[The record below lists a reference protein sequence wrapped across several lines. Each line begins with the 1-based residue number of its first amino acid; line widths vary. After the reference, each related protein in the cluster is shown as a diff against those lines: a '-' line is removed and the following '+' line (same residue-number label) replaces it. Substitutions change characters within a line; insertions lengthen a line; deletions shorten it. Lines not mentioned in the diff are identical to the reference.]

1 MKHFTS
7 LMLLASFAA
16 VNAQARP
23 QLQQMDM
30 SQVKRAIPYMVQR
43 VDKNMNPIGRRIIL
57 PTGDLGIAGA
67 PTWSPIFD
75 MTNGGVGA
83 TGVPSTDLGTYGT
96 GAFFTFGGTY
106 LNPFVTNDMVT
117 VRPGSS
123 RTIATAFTALAQLS
137 VTQPS
142 NISLFVN
149 VSGTFNAGG
158 DVDSTEN
165 LGGVIISF
173 LPLSVPGFYIV
184 DSGDFGQFGAGIPTA
199 GDGAALN
206 FTILE
211 SPDQTF
217 STFALPSFP
226 CEAGLAQPLFPTET
240 INPGTN
246 PFFSTSFQWDDDTPA
261 NFVHIAAEYFDYIGF
276 GVGSLQSA
284 QGLWDNSGSQY
295 ITGNINFSD
304 LADPARAARLEVL
317 VSLVAVDAAG
327 TPLRDANGNVIFDNQ
342 LVLPE
347 ANGDYR
353 LLHPRLVDASNV
365 PVESYR
371 LSFSN
376 YHWLRANTGVVTF
389 TGGSVSGV
397 DVTLVN
403 GDVDGD
409 GEVGGSDLSQ
419 LSSSFLS
426 GWDGVG
432 DIEAAWLDTEAG
444 AADLDEDGEIGSSDF
459 SILSTN
465 FLAAGDEDIT
475 L

>member
-1 MKHFTS
+1 MKQFTS
-7 LMLLASFAA
+7 LLLLASFVA

-30 SQVKRAIPYMVQR
+30 SQVKRAIPYMIQR
-43 VDKNMNPIGRRIIL
+43 VDKNMNPIGRRVIL

-75 MTNGGVGA
+75 MTNGGVG
-83 TGVPSTDLGTYGT
+83 TGGTPVSNLNTYGP
-96 GAFFTFGGTY
+96 GAFYTFGGTY
-106 LNPFVTNDMVT
+106 KNPFCTNDMVT
-117 VRPGSS
+117 VRAGSS
-123 RTIATAFTALAQLS
+123 RTIATAFTSIALLS
-137 VTQPS
+137 VTQSS

-149 VSGTFNAGG
+149 VAGTFKNGG
-158 DVDSTEN
+158 DVDATEN

-173 LPLSVPGFYIV
+173 LPLSAAGFYIV
-184 DSGDFGQFGAGIPTA
+184 DSGDFGQFGVGIPTA
-199 GDGAALN
+199 GNGAAVN
-206 FTILE
+206 YTILE

-217 STFALPSFP
+217 STFAIPSFP
-226 CEAGLAQPLFPTET
+226 CEPGLAQPLFPTES

-246 PFFSTSFQWDDDTPA
+246 PFMSTGFQWDDDTPSD
-261 NFVHIAAEYFDYIGF
+261 FVHIAAEYYDYVPF
-276 GVGSLQSA
+276 GVGTLQA
-284 QGLWDNSGSQY
+284 ANGLWDNSGSQY
-295 ITGNINFSD
+295 ITGNIGFSD
-304 LADPARAARLEVL
+304 LADPARAERLEVL
-317 VSLVAVDAAG
+317 VNLVAVDAGG
-327 TPLRDANGNVIFDNQ
+327 TPLRDLDGNVIFDSQ

-353 LLHPRLVDASNV
+353 LLHPKLTDSSNV
-365 PVESYR
+365 PVDRYR

-397 DVTLVN
+397 DVTLIN

-409 GEVGGSDLSQ
+409 GEVGGNDLSI
-419 LSSSFLS
+419 LSSSFLTA
-426 GWDGVG
+426 WDGTG
-432 DIEAAWLDTEAG
+432 DIEAAWLNTPAG
-444 AADLDEDGEIGSSDF
+444 AADLDEDGEIGSSDL

-465 FLAAGDEDIT
+465 FLLSGDEDIT